1 VAEINL
7 ESLDECSTDWAN
19 RPQNNSLVKKCYSS
33 PTISIFI
40 IAVVLYKLIGT
51 GHLQENKTQL
61 IQVRFHYV
69 YIWTNAHLKLN
80 ISTNKSSQ
88 VNKDD

>member
-1 VAEINL
+1 
-7 ESLDECSTDWAN
+7 
-19 RPQNNSLVKKCYSS
+19 
-33 PTISIFI
+33 
-40 IAVVLYKLIGT
+40 LYKLIGT

-80 ISTNKSSQ
+80 TSTNKSSQ